1 MCFFLAGI
9 TSASTKVRNGM
20 ADSWGNFLYE
30 PHGVV
35 AMSPLNSESSIK
47 LLDVLIV
54 DAILIYFVLVFVIAE
69 GDEAGDK
76 EIFTQD

>member
-1 MCFFLAGI
+1 
-9 TSASTKVRNGM
+9 V

-30 PHGVV
+30 PHAVV

-47 LLDVLIV
+47 LLDVLIM

-69 GDEAGDK
+69 VMKLVTKRSLHRTEGSQ
-76 EIFTQD
+76 ISSTLSSLSLQ

>member
-1 MCFFLAGI
+1 
-9 TSASTKVRNGM
+9 M

-47 LLDVLIV
+47 LLDVLIM

-69 GDEAGDK
+69 GDEAGDEAGDK